1 MDRDIRSG
9 TKSNYKS
16 KLGVFRRY
24 CEDIGCEAE
33 TAPIEVVAN
42 FLAILA
48 DTLRFSYQSV
58 CGYRSAISKIHV
70 GQGDLPL
77 GKTRPIKRLTRAT
90 FIANPP
96 IPRYSQIWDVDQ
108 LLSFLE
114 TLHPLDRLTDM
125 ELSMKTLALVA
136 TLSISRLLSTWD
148 QFQNNCIAS

>member
-1 MDRDIRSG
+1 MDGDIRSG

-16 KLGVFRRY
+16 KLGIFRRY
-24 CEDIGCEAE
+24 CEDVGCEVE

-48 DTLRFSYQSV
+48 STLGLSYQTV
-58 CGYRSAISKIHV
+58 CGYRSAISKAHI

-108 LLSFLE
+108 LLGYLE
-114 TLHPLDRLTDM
+114 TLHPPDRLTDM
-125 ELSMKTLALVA
+125 ELSMKTLALLSV
-136 TLSISRLLSTWD
+136 LSISRSLSSL
-148 QFQNNCIAS
+148 IS